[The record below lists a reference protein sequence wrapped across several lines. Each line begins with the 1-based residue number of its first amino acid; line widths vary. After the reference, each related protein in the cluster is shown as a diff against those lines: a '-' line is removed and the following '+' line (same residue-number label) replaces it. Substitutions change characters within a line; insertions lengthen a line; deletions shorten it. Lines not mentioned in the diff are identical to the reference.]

1 MPYTV
6 QFERSAERQLGNLP
20 VDVQAR
26 LATAIDTL
34 ATDPRPVPPTGKK
47 LGGRPARYR
56 LRVGDFRVVYR
67 IASQARTVT
76 VVWVGNRRDAYRD

>member
-20 VDVQAR
+20 ADVQVR

-34 ATDPRPVPPTGKK
+34 AANPRPAPPTGKK
-47 LGGRPARYR
+47 LRGRPTRYR
-56 LRVGDFRVVYR
+56 LRVQDFRVVYR
-67 IASQARTVT
+67 IDSKARTVT